1 MFNSENF
8 PIYGNLSLSS
18 VSSFL
23 HTLHPHTLHLHTILT
38 LSTHTPSLTP
48 STYSYFTQL
57 QAWYEKQKEVIIK
70 SILTLNPHTPPLTLS
85 ILARHPSHF
94 PSVTPTPHS
103 RSSHS
108 TLTLSTHTPLTPST
122 YSYTLHRLQAW
133 YEKQKEVI
141 IKSILTLNP
150 HTLHSHSP
158 LTLHPSHTLQTTSM
172 V

>member
-1 MFNSENF
+1 MFNGENF

-23 HTLHPHTLHLHTILT
+23 HTLHPHTLHLHTPSSHSPLILHP
-38 LSTHTPSLTP
+38 SHPPPTHTSHR
-48 STYSYFTQL
+48 L

-70 SILTLNPHTPPLTLS
+70 SILTLNPHTPPLTLT

-141 IKSILTLNP
+141 IKVTG
-150 HTLHSHSP
+150 
-158 LTLHPSHTLQTTSM
+158 TSS
-172 V
+172 